1 MRSIVS
7 MIIKKIK
14 SKKQEDLN
22 MKHFTFTF
30 HTFAFVWR
38 SECVELQNYDF
49 DKRLHAT
56 DYTER

>member
-1 MRSIVS
+1 
-7 MIIKKIK
+7 MIIKKTENE
-14 SKKQEDLN
+14 KQEDLN

-30 HTFAFVWR
+30 HTFAFVWW